1 MTFTSLF
8 APVKIR
14 SSIFHKTS
22 KASLKWR
29 RSSGLQW
36 LWRRWCVTR
45 WNCSFFIHTAQSSS
59 SYMHL
64 NRTTALL
71 EGNHHQLHLRRRSLD
86 TILTYSE
93 RPGILRWRLWKLGCR
108 RDPGLP
114 TATLS
119 GTFWLRGM
127 RPILRLLIL
136 SGRLWGKVQA
146 SDQMAFTPSGMWI
159 WCWKQSLTCYPG
171 FPYWS

>member
-1 MTFTSLF
+1 MFTERRRRKQSAKLSKKRDKIHQKKIHRMTFTSLF

-86 TILTYSE
+86 TI
-93 RPGILRWRLWKLGCR
+93 RLIRNHLE
-108 RDPGLP
+108 
-114 TATLS
+114 
-119 GTFWLRGM
+119 
-127 RPILRLLIL
+127 
-136 SGRLWGKVQA
+136 
-146 SDQMAFTPSGMWI
+146 
-159 WCWKQSLTCYPG
+159 Y
-171 FPYWS
+171 

>member
-1 MTFTSLF
+1 MFTERRRRKQSAKLSKKRKKIHRMAFTSLF

-45 WNCSFFIHTAQSSS
+45 WNCS
-59 SYMHL
+59 YC
-64 NRTTALL
+64 
-71 EGNHHQLHLRRRSLD
+71 
-86 TILTYSE
+86 TYSE
-93 RPGILRWRLWKLGCR
+93 PPGILRWRLWKLGCC